1 MLVTFFSSFLNTV
14 PPRVELN
21 TKMQKGFKIKAGTTI
36 ILEADVFG
44 KPMPRVTWKRNDDNL
59 KSGEGQLI
67 TQQRH
72 HFQLE
77 IPNVTK
83 EHTGTYTV
91 LAENASGSKTAE
103 IQVNVLG
110 EILVGTELKIILLVF
125 SFTLTVNLFLHRRA
139 WPSCQCQ
146 I

>member
-1 MLVTFFSSFLNTV
+1 M
-14 PPRVELN
+14 E
-21 TKMQKGFKIKAGTTI
+21 KGLKIKAGTTI
-36 ILEADVFG
+36 VLEADVFG

-77 IPNVTK
+77 ISNVTK

-110 EILVGTELKIILLVF
+110 EIMVAQFKITLLVF
-125 SFTLTVNLFLHRRA
+125 SSTLT
-139 WPSCQCQ
+139 
-146 I
+146 